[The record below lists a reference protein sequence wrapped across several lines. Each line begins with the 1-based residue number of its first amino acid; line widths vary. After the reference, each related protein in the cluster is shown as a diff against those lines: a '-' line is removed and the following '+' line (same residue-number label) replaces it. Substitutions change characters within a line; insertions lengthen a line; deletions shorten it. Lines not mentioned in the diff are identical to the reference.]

1 MDLINHITWLIFKFS
16 LSFRLPRIRKK
27 EVLKLR
33 HWKNTSEEV
42 AALSPFFFKFFLFFF
57 YHGPPFR
64 YLFTYLVVTN
74 MQCKEMLRDVHLLTS
89 STVIYCWYFLF
100 GFVL

>member
-1 MDLINHITWLIFKFS
+1 MDLINHITCLI
-16 LSFRLPRIRKK
+16 L
-27 EVLKLR
+27 
-33 HWKNTSEEV
+33 V
-42 AALSPFFFKFFLFFF
+42 AALLPFFFFFF
-57 YHGPPFR
+57 NHGPPFH

-89 STVIYCWYFLF
+89 STVIYCRYFLF

>member
-1 MDLINHITWLIFKFS
+1 MRMDLINHITCLILKIAS
-16 LSFRLPRIRKK
+16 LEKYLRI
-27 EVLKLR
+27 
-33 HWKNTSEEV
+33 
-42 AALSPFFFKFFLFFF
+42 FFFFFN
-57 YHGPPFR
+57 HGLPFH

-89 STVIYCWYFLF
+89 STVIYCRYFLF